1 MRLQRASHSCAR
13 VHPASTR
20 RYELHWPAAHVQCL
34 ASPTLYTLTKLPPPP
49 AKPRLYPVPDAQT
62 IYEFV
67 ENIWHKARLTPQS
80 LVICLVYVDRLEARS
95 DGVFLHARSWR
106 PVVFASLLL
115 ASKVW
120 HDISYWNSDFST
132 ICPMFNLQN
141 INRMERAILQLLQ
154 YNTIVSSSMYASYY
168 FALRAAARQHEAIT
182 RRGRIQRNDADAGA
196 PTGSARPAGTSE
208 NFRSKYYMAIS
219 VPGASRLH
227 DRSAGFTQQPAPP
240 APAVPR
246 DIPAGHIS
254 SQQSPSACGSTSV
267 LSSSAQDSID
277 EQMNQQFTEYSTS
290 M

>member
-1 MRLQRASHSCAR
+1 M
-13 VHPASTR
+13 
-20 RYELHWPAAHVQCL
+20 
-34 ASPTLYTLTKLPPPP
+34 
-49 AKPRLYPVPDAQT
+49 
-62 IYEFV
+62 
-67 ENIWHKARLTPQS
+67 
-80 LVICLVYVDRLEARS
+80 
-95 DGVFLHARSWR
+95 
-106 PVVFASLLL
+106 
-115 ASKVW
+115 W

-168 FALRAAARQHEAIT
+168 FALRAAARHHEAGT
-182 RRGRIQRNDADAGA
+182 RRGRVHRTDADPPGTPAG
-196 PTGSARPAGTSE
+196 GARRAGTSE

-227 DRSAGFTQQPAPP
+227 DRSAGFTQQPPP
-240 APAVPR
+240 PLPAVPR

-254 SQQSPSACGSTSV
+254 CGQSPSACGSTSV

-277 EQMNQQFTEYSTS
+277 DQMNQQFTEYSTS